1 MSCIVPVKMH
11 EEGRHDEEENVGDSV
26 DELSNVGGEGVV
38 LLAPVDRAGPPVKVA
53 PHLEDVHQTAICS
66 LAALNFVHVKQ
77 FGQFVVLTI
86 FNSC

>member
-38 LLAPVDRAGPPVKVA
+38 LLTPVDRAGPPVKVA
-53 PHLEDVHQTAICS
+53 PHLEDVFELCS
-66 LAALNFVHVKQ
+66 PNCHLFTSSTK
-77 FGQFVVLTI
+77 FC
-86 FNSC
+86 SC